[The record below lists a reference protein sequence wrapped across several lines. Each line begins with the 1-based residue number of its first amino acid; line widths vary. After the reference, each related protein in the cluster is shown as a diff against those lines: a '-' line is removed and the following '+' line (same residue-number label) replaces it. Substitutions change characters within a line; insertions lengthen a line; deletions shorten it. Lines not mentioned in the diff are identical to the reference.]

1 MIGAVVIE
9 DMVKNLIVIG
19 EDQTAEMERALG
31 CEIVNARTWGLAVG
45 DMRTEAGWTRNMN
58 GEQIVLEEMA
68 VERQDGYDLAVQRAD
83 AAEASASM
91 NIDEALDML
100 EGQI

>member
-9 DMVKNLIVIG
+9 DMVENLIVLG
-19 EDQTAEMERALG
+19 GNQVEEMEQALG
-31 CEIVNARTWGLAVG
+31 CEIVNARAWGLAVG
-45 DMRTEAGWTRNMN
+45 DMRTAAGWTRNID
-58 GEQIVLEEMA
+58 GEQVVLEEMT

-83 AAEASASM
+83 AAEANAST